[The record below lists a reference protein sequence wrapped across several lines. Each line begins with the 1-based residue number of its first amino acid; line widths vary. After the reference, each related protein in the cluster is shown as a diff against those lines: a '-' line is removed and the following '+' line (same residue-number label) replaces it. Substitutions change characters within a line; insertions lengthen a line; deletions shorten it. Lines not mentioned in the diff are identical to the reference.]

1 MAKSA
6 VATLRLCSPNGVL
19 ATDLEPGSYHWRH
32 HLRGPSGGMSF
43 HDFLA
48 CFQVCGAQHVV
59 FSKVVLINDDVRI
72 NREILLLIEHQMP
85 GECKVAW

>member
-1 MAKSA
+1 
-6 VATLRLCSPNGVL
+6 
-19 ATDLEPGSYHWRH
+19 
-32 HLRGPSGGMSF
+32 MSF